1 MIPTLKWGNRGKEL
15 DYGGNAILTQTD
27 GTLLS
32 LPVGTCI
39 EFKRSKSIASLM
51 GKPELENTTILC
63 KILGFGFSGRY
74 SPPQRIFYLPYR
86 VEEKR
91 WASPSF
97 MQRELYNEEW
107 DSIKIIEPI
116 LD

>member
-1 MIPTLKWGNRGKEL
+1 MAPTLKWANRGSQL
-15 DYGGNAILTQTD
+15 DYGGNAILKQTD

-32 LPVGTCI
+32 LPVGTCC
-39 EFKRSKSIASLM
+39 EFKRSR
-51 GKPELENTTILC
+51 PDLENATILC

-86 VEEKR
+86 VEDKR
-91 WASPSF
+91 WASSTF

>member
-1 MIPTLKWGNRGKEL
+1 MTPTLNWATKEGKP
-15 DYGGNAILTQTD
+15 DYGGNAILTQTNR
-27 GTLLS
+27 TSLS
-32 LPVGTCI
+32 LPIGTCC
-39 EFKRSKSIASLM
+39 EFRRSKSIASLM
-51 GKPELENTTILC
+51 CKPELENATIVC

-91 WASPSF
+91 WANLTF

-107 DSIKIIEPI
+107 DSIKIIDPI